1 MTHPVSPIAQLRTGW
16 RIAFAFLAITVA
28 CGPESRLTDTVATV
42 TITPPNAM
50 LVVGDT
56 IRLKAAADGLTP
68 CVCRWSTSE
77 PGVASVASP
86 GLVRG
91 LTAGQAI
98 VTATLTRDST
108 ARVSAL
114 IVVVVR

>member
-1 MTHPVSPIAQLRTGW
+1 MTHRLSPIAQRRTGL
-16 RIAFAFLAITVA
+16 RIAFTFLAITVA
-28 CGPESRLTDTVATV
+28 CGPEGRLTDTVPTV
-42 TITPPNAM
+42 TITPPNAT

-56 IRLKAAADGLTP
+56 ITLKTAADGLTP

-77 PGVASVASP
+77 PAVASVSST

-91 LTAGQAI
+91 LAAGQAI
-98 VTATLTRDST
+98 VTATLARDST